1 MIQPSKIPSSKKER
15 TVTAPR
21 GSRFFV
27 RSGAVDVTTDFY
39 SDELRPATRE
49 EMSTLLMGAALLALM
64 ALIVCFTRGYTLLYG
79 DAVAHMGIARRILD
93 SHYPGM
99 QQLGGVWL
107 PLPHLLML
115 PFVQKLYWW
124 QSGLAGSWVSMICYV
139 VSVLAVH
146 GIACRLLPQ
155 RWAWLATAFFATN
168 PGLLY
173 LSSTAMTEPLFI
185 ALTVSAVYL
194 LIRTADAITRQSEGI
209 ASVWLMAAGLVLVGA
224 IYTRYDGW
232 VMAAAGW
239 LMAANWV
246 LRRGRWRSALG
257 AWFAIFTVIL
267 VLAPL
272 GWLAYNAHYFHDPLD
287 FLRGPYSAKAV
298 EARSATPGARPYPAL
313 HNMPYGSVYYL
324 CAALMDA
331 TGLRVYLLL
340 ALAFGGLVLALR
352 RWQRSRTAL
361 LFLWIPLPFYA
372 YSVAY
377 GSVPIFV
384 PRMTPHGYY
393 HFRYGLEL
401 LPALAI
407 STALGLA
414 ALESA
419 LVATKVAWL
428 APRSK
433 SAAKWML
440 STSFLLVLAN
450 FVLQTIYH
458 PPVLTEALLTSS
470 GRIGFEQGIAQALE
484 PLPAGTPILMYNSD
498 FVGALQRAGIP
509 LKQTVS
515 EMDGDAWQTALANPA
530 GSAAFIVAITGD
542 PVEKAVQAHPQGL
555 EELSITCT
563 SSLPNHPCVRLY
575 QSNRYSTQGASSS
588 K

>member
-1 MIQPSKIPSSKKER
+1 M
-15 TVTAPR
+15 TAPR
-21 GSRFFV
+21 GALSPGRG
-27 RSGAVDVTTDFY
+27 RSGAAVVPPVFDP
-39 SDELRPATRE
+39 DEVRPAARDE
-49 EMSTLLMGAALLALM
+49 IYQVVMGAVLLGFMALM
-64 ALIVCFTRGYTLLYG
+64 VCFSRGYVLLYG
-79 DAVAHMGIARRILD
+79 DAVAHLGIARRILD
-93 SHYPGM
+93 SRSPGLV
-99 QQLGGVWL
+99 QLGGVWL

-115 PFVQKLYWW
+115 PFVQKMEWW
-124 QSGLAGSWVSMICYV
+124 QSGLAGAWPSMICYV

-146 GIACRLLPQ
+146 GIARRLLPQ
-155 RWAWLATAFFATN
+155 RWAWVATAFFATN

-173 LSSTAMTEPLFI
+173 LSSTAMSEPLFI

-194 LIRTADAITRQSEGI
+194 LIRTADAITRQSYVL

-239 LMAANWV
+239 LMAASWV
-246 LRRGRWRSALG
+246 FRRGRWRGVLG
-257 AWFAIFTVIL
+257 VWFAVFTVIL

-298 EARSATPGARPYPAL
+298 EARSATSGAPPYPAL
-313 HNMPYGSVYYL
+313 HNMPYGSIYYL
-324 CAALMDA
+324 CAAMMDA
-331 TGLRVYLLL
+331 AGWGAYPVL
-340 ALAFGGLVLALR
+340 ALALGGLVLGLR
-352 RWQRSRTAL
+352 RWPRYRTAL

-384 PRMTPHGYY
+384 PPMTPHGYY

-407 STALGLA
+407 SAALGLA

-433 SAAKWML
+433 PAAKWML
-440 STSFLLVLAN
+440 RVSLLLVLAN
-450 FVLQTIYH
+450 FVLQVVYH

-470 GRIGFEQGIAQALE
+470 ARIGFEQGIAQVLE
-484 PLPAGTPILMYNSD
+484 SLPAGAPILMYNSD
-498 FVGALQRAGIP
+498 FVGALQQAGIP
-509 LKQTVS
+509 LKQTIN
-515 EMDGDAWQTALANPA
+515 EMDGDEWQAALADPA
-530 GSAAFIVAITGD
+530 AKAAFIVAITGD
-542 PVEKAVQAHPQGL
+542 PVDKAVQAHPQGL

-563 SSLPNHPCVRLY
+563 PSLPNHPCARTY
-575 QSNRYSTQGASSS
+575 QSERYGTPGAMGGR
-588 K
+588 

>member
-1 MIQPSKIPSSKKER
+1 MR
-15 TVTAPR
+15 APR
-21 GSRFFV
+21 GVLTLR
-27 RSGAVDVTTDFY
+27 RGGSGAGAAVAADFY
-39 SDELRPATRE
+39 SDEVRPATGE
-49 EMSTLLMGAALLALM
+49 ELYAVAMGALLLGFM
-64 ALIVCFTRGYTLLYG
+64 ALIVCYTRGYLLLYG
-79 DAVAHMGIARRILD
+79 DAVAHLGIARRILD
-93 SHYPGM
+93 SRNPGLV
-99 QQLGGVWL
+99 QLGGVWL

-115 PFVQKLYWW
+115 PFVQKMDWW
-124 QSGLAGSWVSMICYV
+124 RNGLAGAWPSLICYV

-146 GIACRLLPQ
+146 GIARRLLAR
-155 RWAWLATAFFATN
+155 RWALAATAFFATN

-173 LSSTAMTEPLFI
+173 LSSTAMSEPLFI

-194 LIRTADAITRQSEGI
+194 LMRTADAIMRESHAP
-209 ASVWLMAAGLVLVGA
+209 ASVWLMAAGLVLAGA

-239 LMAANWV
+239 LMAASWV
-246 LRRGRWRSALG
+246 FRSGRWRGVLG
-257 AWFAIFTVIL
+257 VWFAVFTAIL

-298 EARSATPGARPYPAL
+298 EARSATPGAPPYPAL
-313 HNMPYGSVYYL
+313 HNMPYGSIYYL

-331 TGLRVYLLL
+331 AGRGAYPVL
-340 ALAFGGLVLALR
+340 ALALGGLALALR
-352 RWQRSRTAL
+352 RWPRNRMAL

-384 PRMTPHGYY
+384 PPMTPHGYY
-393 HFRYGLEL
+393 HFRFGLEL

-407 STALGLA
+407 SAAVGLA

-433 SAAKWML
+433 PAAKWML
-440 STSFLLVLAN
+440 PIALLLVLAN
-450 FVLQTIYH
+450 FVLQVIYR

-470 GRIGFEQGIAQALE
+470 ARIGLEQGIARVLE
-484 PLPAGTPILMYNSD
+484 ELPPGAPILMRESD
-498 FVGALQRAGIP
+498 YIGALQDAGIP
-509 LKQTVS
+509 LRQTINESDYDSWHAALQAPAEHAAYVVS
-515 EMDGDAWQTALANPA
+515 FEGDAV
-530 GSAAFIVAITGD
+530 S
-542 PVEKAVQAHPQGL
+542 KAVEEHP
-555 EELSITCT
+555 EELQELTILCSTGQ
-563 SSLPNHPCVRLY
+563 PCARVY
-575 QSNRYSTQGASSS
+575 QSESYAAVGAATGR
-588 K
+588 